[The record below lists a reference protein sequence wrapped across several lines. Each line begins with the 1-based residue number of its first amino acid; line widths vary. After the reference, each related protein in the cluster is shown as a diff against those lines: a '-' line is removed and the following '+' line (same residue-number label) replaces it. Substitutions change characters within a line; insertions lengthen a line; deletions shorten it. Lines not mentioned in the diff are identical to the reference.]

1 MTLNK
6 TLLAGLSALAL
17 SLGASL
23 GVANAQQAA
32 PLPEVQAPAAAA
44 PQVNEE
50 KLKSFAVAFL
60 EVSKVTQEYQPQISA
75 AAPEE
80 QQRLQQE
87 AGKKMMDAVEGADG
101 ITVEEY
107 NTIIQSAQA
116 DPELA
121 QRINTHIAA
130 AAGESGAGAPAPQAQ

>member
-6 TLLAGLSALAL
+6 TLLAGFSAFAL
-17 SLGASL
+17 SFGASV
-23 GVANAQQAA
+23 GVASAQESA
-32 PLPEVQAPAAAA
+32 PLPEVQAPASAA
-44 PQVNEE
+44 PQVDEE

-75 AAPEE
+75 ATPEE

-87 AGKKMMDAVEGADG
+87 VGAKMMDAVEESNG

-121 QRINTHIAA
+121 QRINSHIAA
-130 AAGESGAGAPAPQAQ
+130 AAGESGATGAPAQ